1 MLLGAYFASITAA
14 FRVDEERVTRGV
26 ESKLLLDSLVNYNER
41 MDPWRG
47 GG

>member
-1 MLLGAYFASITAA
+1 MLLGAYFAVITAA

-26 ESKLLLDSLVNYNER
+26 ESKLILDSLVNYSER
-41 MDPWRG
+41 TTPWRG